1 MTSTHRGISGA
12 VAVACLLLALLP
24 LMIIGCQLGIGVGD
38 AATPHPLPPPTPTLE
53 ERRVQTGPEIGNNTK
68 VIDGYLHVWYIPC
81 PRYPSPPITWV
92 APISVTDLQDGSNVY
107 LNRDGTLRAS
117 PKPKYKSEEDRI
129 RLEAALNDSSVM
141 KQVVARPSCDDR
153 QSDDRRIRQ
162 QGGWPDAYA
171 EDIGEPAIPKVAI
184 STVPSSTLGV
194 AIYPG
199 WRGSYCWRMNGD
211 KQECEDVEY
220 WEGFAEANALLSRP
234 DSTFHFTVL
243 GDEASPGRISRV
255 RMYTIQKQWSLR
267 KLRQIVKRGEEV
279 YSVEAQDG
287 QRLDAIKVPDT
298 LVGNYMLIASY
309 GSALG
314 EVEYGFKV
322 TYGG

>member
-1 MTSTHRGISGA
+1 MA
-12 VAVACLLLALLP
+12 VQLRRMRVEAWLVIVILP
-24 LMIIGCQLGIGVGD
+24 LMMVGCQLGIGGEAD
-38 AATPHPLPPPTPTLE
+38 ATPTPAIGE
-53 ERRVQTGPEIGNNTK
+53 TGSNEK
-68 VIDGYLHVWYIPC
+68 LIDGYLHVWYIPC
-81 PRYPSPPITWV
+81 PQEPPPPFDWV
-92 APISVTDLQDGSNVY
+92 APITLTDQRSGSHVY
-107 LNRDGTLRAS
+107 LNHNGTLKAR
-117 PKPKYKSEEDRI
+117 PKPRYTSEEGRAA
-129 RLEAALNDSSVM
+129 LEAVLQDSALIE
-141 KQVVARPSCDDR
+141 QVVARPSCDDR

-171 EDIGEPAIPKVAI
+171 EGIGEPAIPKVAI

-243 GDEASPGRISRV
+243 SEEASPGRISRI
-255 RMYTIQKQWSLR
+255 RMHTIQKRWALR
-267 KLRQIVKRGEEV
+267 EFRRVVKRGEEV
-279 YSVEAQDG
+279 YSAEAQDR
-287 QRLDAIKVPDT
+287 QSLDMIQVPGIVD
-298 LVGNYMLIASY
+298 GSYMLVASY
-309 GSALG
+309 ESPLG

-322 TYGG
+322 EVR